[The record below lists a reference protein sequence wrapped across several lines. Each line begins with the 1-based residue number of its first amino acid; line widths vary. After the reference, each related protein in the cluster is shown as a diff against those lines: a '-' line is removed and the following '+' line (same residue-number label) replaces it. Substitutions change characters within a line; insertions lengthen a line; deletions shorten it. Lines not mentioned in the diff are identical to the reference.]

1 MDKVTIL
8 PVECLVGVCLALRTL
23 VREVKRTL
31 TTVGSW
37 LGAQLSL
44 STKHGLILGPRNKNL
59 VYQLYSAWL
68 CGRCT
73 LCAPRTRSSTQLNP
87 VIKGKKPG
95 AMGIP
100 LPLMSACQP
109 ADVLGGMVNCRKNFG
124 ENCIQRRIH
133 ISKWTARTGGPSK

>member
-1 MDKVTIL
+1 MGRGIAARERILGYLENMNLKKKVRRKK
-8 PVECLVGVCLALRTL
+8 VECLVGVCLALRTL

-68 CGRCT
+68 CGMCK
-73 LCAPRTRSSTQLNP
+73 LCAPRTRSSTQ
-87 VIKGKKPG
+87 
-95 AMGIP
+95 
-100 LPLMSACQP
+100 
-109 ADVLGGMVNCRKNFG
+109 
-124 ENCIQRRIH
+124 
-133 ISKWTARTGGPSK
+133 